1 MKARAT
7 AFTIGEMEKAAIQY
21 LTFVV
26 FVSMLCIVFFEQ
38 TGTFDPIGITGS
50 RSRIGNETKQA
61 LEKLNMALRLFIEN
75 ETRNLEKVAVSL
87 FLNL

>member
-1 MKARAT
+1 
-7 AFTIGEMEKAAIQY
+7 MEKAAIQY

-26 FVSMLCIVFFEQ
+26 FVSTLCIIFFEH

-75 ETRNLEKVAVSL
+75 ETRNLEKVFRAR
-87 FLNL
+87 LNQS